1 MKHFIQVTKTDE
13 INVDS
18 NHGEGSKY
26 LRNVDMYLY
35 IHMSTKNI
43 ALREDVYKK
52 LKEVKGPDESFSD
65 AIEGLLKRNVSLL
78 PLWSSLSES
87 EALDLIET
95 DLKAIRNGAKIRV

>member
-1 MKHFIQVTKTDE
+1 MYV
-13 INVDS
+13 
-18 NHGEGSKY
+18 Y
-26 LRNVDMYLY
+26 L
-35 IHMSTKNI
+35 HMSTKNI

-52 LKEVKGPDESFSD
+52 LKEVKAPDESFSD
-65 AIEGLLKRNVSLL
+65 AIEELLKRKGSLL

>member
-1 MKHFIQVTKTDE
+1 
-13 INVDS
+13 
-18 NHGEGSKY
+18 
-26 LRNVDMYLY
+26 
-35 IHMSTKNI
+35 MSSKNI

-65 AIEGLLKRNVSLL
+65 AIEDLLERKGSLL

-87 EALDLIET
+87 DGLDLIET

>member
-1 MKHFIQVTKTDE
+1 
-13 INVDS
+13 
-18 NHGEGSKY
+18 
-26 LRNVDMYLY
+26 
-35 IHMSTKNI
+35 MSTKNI

-87 EALDLIET
+87 EGMDLIET
-95 DLKAIRNGAKIRV
+95 DLKAIRNGAKIRA

>member
-1 MKHFIQVTKTDE
+1 
-13 INVDS
+13 
-18 NHGEGSKY
+18 
-26 LRNVDMYLY
+26 
-35 IHMSTKNI
+35 MSSKNI

-65 AIEGLLKRNVSLL
+65 AIEDLLERKGSLL

-87 EALDLIET
+87 ECLDLIET